1 MHIWDK
7 PLVLVGAVSGVY
19 LAALIVKRRLH
30 TRFPFFFIYVI
41 SVVAITI
48 VRFATLSHPWP
59 YFVAFS
65 VTEALYAIL
74 SLLAL
79 HEIFRRVFFDFYG
92 QFLWFRLLFPA
103 VILLALGIVVWD
115 GLRSPPAQAIPLL
128 RLILLFGMA
137 VNFIQVGL
145 FCMFWAVA
153 AFFRLRWLQVPLGIS
168 LGFAIA
174 AIGALAGYWL
184 RSEFGT
190 KAQILIEYVPP
201 VAYILAIAIW
211 LLTFLRPAPEPNWA
225 SVVNLDHLV
234 EEIRQDTAA
243 MKKFLEKMK

>member
-7 PLVLVGAVSGVY
+7 PLVLVGAVSGVC

-30 TRFPFFFIYVI
+30 ARFPFFFVYVI
-41 SVVAITI
+41 SVVVITM
-48 VRFATLSHPWP
+48 VRFATFSYPWP

-74 SLLAL
+74 ALLAL
-79 HEIFRRVFFDFYG
+79 HEIFRRVFFGFYE
-92 QFLWFRLLFPA
+92 QFLWFRLLFPT
-103 VILLALGIVVWD
+103 VILLALGIVLWE
-115 GLRSPPAQAIPLL
+115 GLRSPPAQAVPLL
-128 RLILLFGMA
+128 RVILLFGIA

-145 FCMFWAVA
+145 FCMFWVVA
-153 AFFRLRWLQVPLGIS
+153 AFFRLRWLQTPLGIS
-168 LGFAIA
+168 LGFAVA

-201 VAYILAIAIW
+201 VAYILAVAIW

-225 SVVNLDHLV
+225 SVVNLDQLV

-243 MKKFLEKMK
+243 MKNFLERMK